1 MVAASAR
8 GQGAAR
14 GSEVEDAHAA
24 GRSVRIPR
32 AGAMGGDEEADVLHV
47 LEVEVPRIVEV
58 QGRGFD
64 AVQEKAHEGRPVRVA
79 HDFGRREGRPR
90 RLVGKLGWCSAAAHP
105 TSLASRA
112 AGAKSAG
119 GETSD
124 GERRL
129 VSESSPGGRHV
140 TSTPVRRREAIVGR
154 GRLRR
159 RHPPRRHGRLL
170 RLRGAARP
178 TRAAGQGGR
187 GRRPGEGSGLAASY
201 EAREFGVNSAMPVGL
216 AKRRCPHL
224 VMIPPRYGRYSEVS
238 RRIMSILR
246 DVTPLVEQLSV
257 DEAFLDVSGA
267 RLLMGGPVEIA
278 RRLRSRIRA
287 QEGWPHRWASP
298 RPSTWP
304 R

>member
-1 MVAASAR
+1 MSRA
-8 GQGAAR
+8 
-14 GSEVEDAHAA
+14 
-24 GRSVRIPR
+24 PR
-32 AGAMGGDEEADVLHV
+32 
-47 LEVEVPRIVEV
+47 
-58 QGRGFD
+58 
-64 AVQEKAHEGRPVRVA
+64 
-79 HDFGRREGRPR
+79 
-90 RLVGKLGWCSAAAHP
+90 SAAARR
-105 TSLASRA
+105 SW
-112 AGAKSAG
+112 
-119 GETSD
+119 GEDDSGVD
-124 GERRL
+124 IL
-129 VSESSPGGRHV
+129 HVDMDAFFVSVELLDRP
-140 TSTPVRRREAIVGR
+140 ELR
-154 GRLRR
+154 GRAVAV
-159 RHPPRRHGRLL
+159 GGQE
-170 RLRGAARP
+170 RGVV
-178 TRAAGQGGR
+178 
-187 GRRPGEGSGLAASY
+187 SAASY

-287 QEGWPHRWASP
+287 QGWPHRWASP